1 MNDIGSK
8 IRLKTPVEIAPI
20 KRPIK
25 YGDRIMSIG
34 SCFSENVG
42 NYLYNLG
49 YDIAVNP
56 FGNQYNPLSIARVI
70 SIILDKKEFTTED
83 LFHHNGV
90 YSSFFHHSRFSHYD
104 KDVVLDRINKSLD
117 DAKKMFNTLD
127 YLILTWGTAY
137 TYRLKETEKVVSNCH
152 KLPEKNF
159 IRNLESVSTLF
170 DTWDQLIEKI
180 ISGNKNIRIITTVSP
195 IRHLRDTAHGNNI
208 SKSTLMIFD
217 DLIHRK
223 YNENMYYFGAYEI
236 ILDELRDYRYFDR
249 DLCHPS
255 DLAIDIVKE
264 SFRKNILDS
273 NEEHI
278 RDGVEK
284 LRSQFLHRPI
294 NIDELSMEL
303 RLEQLNLQK
312 KMFSEKYPNVKIEN
326 I

>member
-137 TYRLKETEKVVSNCH
+137 TYRLKETEAVVSNCH
-152 KLPEKNF
+152 KLPGKNF

-264 SFRKNILDS
+264 RFRKNILDS

-284 LRSQFLHRPI
+284 LRSQLLHRPI

>member
-56 FGNQYNPLSIARVI
+56 FGNQYNPLSIASVI
-70 SIILDKKEFTTED
+70 YIILDKKEFTTED
-83 LFHHNGV
+83 LLHHNGL

-117 DAKKMFNTLD
+117 DAKKMFKTLD

-137 TYRLKETEKVVSNCH
+137 TYRLKETETVVSNCH
-152 KLPEKNF
+152 KLPERNF

-180 ISGNKNIRIITTVSP
+180 ISDNKNIRIITTISP

-264 SFRKNILDS
+264 RFRKNILDS

-303 RLEQLNLQK
+303 RMEQLNLQK